1 MDARVDNP
9 LIPPLTI
16 DKKNNL
22 KFLSWQKQKIPN

>member
-1 MDARVDNP
+1 MGARVDNP

-22 KFLSWQKQKIPN
+22 KFQSWHKQKMSF